1 MHLQDY
7 DTTQRY
13 SAIVKQTMRITPQES
28 SEEVDELILEVN
40 NKDFTFEIG
49 QCIGVLVPGPHAAGH
64 EFHFRLYTLTQP
76 PQQGQTDTPQIDI
89 CVKRCSYI
97 DEYSGE
103 EYQGIASNYLC
114 DLQAG
119 EQLTITGPY
128 GIPFDVPEDKSANLL
143 MIGMG
148 TGIVPF
154 RAFVKHIYQTVGE
167 WKGKVWLFYGAH
179 TGMGMLYMNNIRDD
193 FTNYYD
199 EETFKAF
206 KAISSRPHWRES
218 IGLGKTLEENEKE
231 IWELLCYHNTYVY
244 LAGHASIEEML
255 DTALSKI
262 AGSKEKWQRKKAEL
276 IAGERWVEIIY

>member
-1 MHLQDY
+1 
-7 DTTQRY
+7 
-13 SAIVKQTMRITPQES
+13 
-28 SEEVDELILEVN
+28 
-40 NKDFTFEIG
+40 
-49 QCIGVLVPGPHAAGH
+49 
-64 EFHFRLYTLTQP
+64 
-76 PQQGQTDTPQIDI
+76 
-89 CVKRCSYI
+89 
-97 DEYSGE
+97 
-103 EYQGIASNYLC
+103 
-114 DLQAG
+114 
-119 EQLTITGPY
+119 
-128 GIPFDVPEDKSANLL
+128 
-143 MIGMG
+143 
-148 TGIVPF
+148 
-154 RAFVKHIYQTVGE
+154 
-167 WKGKVWLFYGAH
+167 
-179 TGMGMLYMNNIRDD
+179 MNNIRDD